1 MALDCDGR
9 KVQACTSMCACVC
22 VWSATL
28 ESRVVE
34 MTSKIASMQQQ
45 IEQLIVDRTGYKVCL
60 LVRLSVSLF
69 VCVGHVT

>member
-1 MALDCDGR
+1 MVVKFRRVRLCVR
-9 KVQACTSMCACVC
+9 VC